1 MSFAAVAEA
10 IRERFRTQVSTPQSL
25 PVVQAN
31 APASAATA
39 RWCQLTVEFQ
49 NTQQISTG
57 SPGHRR
63 YRITGRVALNLF
75 ERLGAGDGAMLGL
88 MDAITTAF
96 RGVALADPLVVF
108 GAPTLLG
115 ASVKD
120 EAGGH
125 WRMPAQIPFRA
136 DVFG

>member
-10 IRERFRTQVSTPQSL
+10 IQERFRVEVATPQSL
-25 PVVQAN
+25 HVVREN
-31 APASAATA
+31 APVSATQA

-49 NTQQISTG
+49 NTQQVSTG
-57 SPGHRR
+57 APGNRR
-63 YRITGRVALNLF
+63 FRVTGRVALNLF
-75 ERLGAGDGAMLGL
+75 ERGGTGTGSMLAL

-96 RGVALADPLVVF
+96 CGVALDDPMVTF
-108 GAPTLLG
+108 GAPALLG
-115 ASVKD
+115 ASVRD

-136 DVFG
+136 DVLG